1 MLANCYHKPLAKI
14 NYFSHQEIQGR
25 CHLSGTAVFSIVCY
39 IGAPIDGNPGEV
51 SKTSWLSKTSKLGE
65 VEILRHFHWRS
76 LEIVLPT
83 SSHGHTIMQG
93 CLKDIVPN
101 FVPSVGEYVCLWL
114 AGIFFFFAT
123 VYPTNPEILVIAFAS
138 YLRQTYAFPSETT
151 YSPFL
156 LLYGMPY
163 TVKSRISGRCS
174 VLLVRTSS
182 VFLYFNSYELADSIL

>member
-76 LEIVLPT
+76 LDVASYIIPWAHNNARMSERYCAQFCALSRRVCVFVT
-83 SSHGHTIMQG
+83 SRH
-93 CLKDIVPN
+93 
-101 FVPSVGEYVCLWL
+101 
-114 AGIFFFFAT
+114 FFFCHS
-123 VYPTNPEILVIAFAS
+123 L
-138 YLRQTYAFPSETT
+138 
-151 YSPFL
+151 
-156 LLYGMPY
+156 PY
-163 TVKSRISGRCS
+163 
-174 VLLVRTSS
+174 
-182 VFLYFNSYELADSIL
+182 